1 MWVQVNGNQGYV
13 YFTLFLLTVK
23 FKSMYVL
30 IWIQNEWVEEM
41 LRGTTGPDI
50 KNTEKS
56 TFPKIWDLDLR
67 LRDGLGESK
76 ALVIKAV
83 FAPVLLTVKIKKML
97 VFDRR
102 SSFFTNSHQNGVCSM
117 WGYRWEFR
125 NPIQSKKIVSEALLA
140 WIPGI
145 PKKVSFPSCELQR
158 FGSSCVLTYLERS

>member
-30 IWIQNEWVEEM
+30 IRIQNEWVEEM

-97 VFDRR
+97 VFDRL
-102 SSFFTNSHQNGVCSM
+102 SSFTNNHQNGVCSM

-125 NPIQSKKIVSEALLA
+125 QWIQEKCLRGIAGLDTRNTKESKFPKLWASEFWIVVCSN
-140 WIPGI
+140 I
-145 PKKVSFPSCELQR
+145 
-158 FGSSCVLTYLERS
+158 Y

>member
-30 IWIQNEWVEEM
+30 IRIQNEWVEEM

-97 VFDRR
+97 VFDRL
-102 SSFFTNSHQNGVCSM
+102 SSFTNSHQNGVCSM

-125 NPIQSKKIVSEALLA
+125 QSKSKKNVFGALLA
-140 WIPGI
+140 RIPGI
-145 PKKVSFPSCELQR
+145 PKKVSFPSCELQS
-158 FGSSCVLTYLERS
+158 FGLSCVLIYLEKS